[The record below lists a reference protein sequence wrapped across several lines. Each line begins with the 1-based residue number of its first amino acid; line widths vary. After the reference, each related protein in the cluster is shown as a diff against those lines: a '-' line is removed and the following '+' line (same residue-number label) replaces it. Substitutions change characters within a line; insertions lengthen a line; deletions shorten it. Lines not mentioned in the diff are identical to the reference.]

1 MTSFLF
7 WSTTKLRDERKHHP
21 ALDPVVVFSAAWL
34 GLMVHLAL
42 TGHPFEAIGW
52 TVTVGLLGLG
62 IVSRVRHP
70 ITTAAIATV
79 VLVVLFLAAPPMVRL
94 AIAGTV
100 LLNGCLLFW
109 PDWIGRQWIDSM
121 AIAHEWDKVC
131 STQKFNARITSRP
144 VRTESGWSFGI
155 EFEGASL
162 EALFSQRDMF
172 AAGMKARDIRIQRED
187 VKHAGAATVH
197 LVLTDPL
204 VESVGEWPWLNE
216 PMRKGRAWGPIPVAR
231 GENGGVHTVSLP
243 YNNILI
249 AGVPGAGKSVCMQEI
264 VAGVAGD
271 PSARLYLI
279 DPKLVELKPWR
290 ASAEEFAHKPE
301 ETLKLLHKLIDEME
315 ARYAFLDGL
324 EGSRRK
330 IDPGDGKPLI
340 VVVVDELAALTA
352 GGLGNDIDA
361 AFREIV
367 LRGRAAAISLV
378 LATQKPDGEVL
389 TTQLR
394 DNIDQRWAL
403 RMKTDAASKMVIGD
417 YDPEAHK
424 LPRIPGIGYLSHEQG
439 DFRRVRSFYLSDKDI
454 TRLAKQ
460 AA

>member
-1 MTSFLF
+1 
-7 WSTTKLRDERKHHP
+7 
-21 ALDPVVVFSAAWL
+21 
-34 GLMVHLAL
+34 
-42 TGHPFEAIGW
+42 
-52 TVTVGLLGLG
+52 
-62 IVSRVRHP
+62 
-70 ITTAAIATV
+70 
-79 VLVVLFLAAPPMVRL
+79 
-94 AIAGTV
+94 
-100 LLNGCLLFW
+100 
-109 PDWIGRQWIDSM
+109 
-121 AIAHEWDKVC
+121 
-131 STQKFNARITSRP
+131 
-144 VRTESGWSFGI
+144 
-155 EFEGASL
+155 
-162 EALFSQRDMF
+162 
-172 AAGMKARDIRIQRED
+172 
-187 VKHAGAATVH
+187 
-197 LVLTDPL
+197 
-204 VESVGEWPWLNE
+204 
-216 PMRKGRAWGPIPVAR
+216 
-231 GENGGVHTVSLP
+231 
-243 YNNILI
+243 
-249 AGVPGAGKSVCMQEI
+249 MQEI